1 MENELTTLK
10 NQMQTLVSYITSRDD
25 VPDHFAAMAAGLVHT
40 SVNEV
45 KFNSLFNKLHKFII
59 IHMWIWISYKFFFYS
74 RYPMLEV
81 VLHHLLV

>member
-59 IHMWIWISYKFFFYS
+59 IHM
-74 RYPMLEV
+74 
-81 VLHHLLV
+81 